1 MKKSVSI
8 IIPAY
13 KEENSIEKV
22 LLNIINEFN
31 DELVFEII
39 VVIDKARND
48 KTYDIVKNVSEK
60 FSQIRVSVREKKQGV
75 AKAIVDGIKRSQN
88 EIIIIAM
95 ADGSEDAKELK
106 KLAIKMNDGFDTVY
120 GNRFL
125 YDSKIENYPLG
136 KFVFNRL
143 CNFVIRSL
151 FGIPSNDIT
160 NAAKAYKSEI
170 LKNIEIS
177 SIGFEVFAELPIK
190 AYLSGYK
197 NIAEIHLTHKVG
209 IKKESKF
216 TLKNEGFKYIRII
229 LSCFFKRHNLQKCK

>member
-75 AKAIVDGIKRSQN
+75 AKAEAEEMKKTLEAAG
-88 EIIIIAM
+88 
-95 ADGSEDAKELK
+95 AKVELK
-106 KLAIKMNDGFDTVY
+106 
-120 GNRFL
+120 
-125 YDSKIENYPLG
+125 
-136 KFVFNRL
+136 
-143 CNFVIRSL
+143 
-151 FGIPSNDIT
+151 
-160 NAAKAYKSEI
+160 
-170 LKNIEIS
+170 
-177 SIGFEVFAELPIK
+177 
-190 AYLSGYK
+190 
-197 NIAEIHLTHKVG
+197 
-209 IKKESKF
+209 
-216 TLKNEGFKYIRII
+216 
-229 LSCFFKRHNLQKCK
+229 